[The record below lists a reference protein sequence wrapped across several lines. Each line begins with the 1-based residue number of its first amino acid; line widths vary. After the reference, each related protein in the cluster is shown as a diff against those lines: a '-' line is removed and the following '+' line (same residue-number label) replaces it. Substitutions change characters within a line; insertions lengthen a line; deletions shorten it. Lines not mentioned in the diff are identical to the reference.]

1 MKIQMI
7 HRSSLVIACLCS
19 IGLMTSCEKFLELH
33 PRDQKVVS
41 TIEDYRA
48 IMASYLSLLK
58 TPNRNQDPVF
68 GINFNYPY
76 FDMAKYLGIYTGETV
91 LNRNSFFYYDKNT
104 STYTAEGLQLLTWMN
119 TEPYCWNQ
127 YYRFIGSL
135 NLLISGVRTAKGN
148 EEDWRNRILGEGL
161 VWRAFS
167 FYKLLQYYSPYKNNR
182 YGIPVYLDPVK
193 DIANAMP
200 SRQTQQEVFTQIL
213 NDCREALS
221 LLEKTPGSDW
231 NCAWREDF
239 IYAMMASI
247 YTWKAMSGA
256 AGETDWN
263 QAEQCATAAMKGRSL
278 THSPETLRQMFD
290 CRKVTTAS
298 TMISDEFYFRLLDG
312 NNGQLFNFPYA
323 YYQAELVDGT
333 ATHEYYSLFRDND
346 IRKGIYFTANG
357 LQSDKYNL
365 LGLGN
370 GIIASARGG
379 SLMLFRLAEMYL
391 IKAEALLRQGKTGEA
406 RKVLEEFKS
415 ARYEG
420 PFDLPGDTEGI
431 LQEILNERSREFYM
445 ENDFRW
451 LDMKRLGITLKRTIG
466 RHTYTLTPD
475 DFRYSFPIPAKEIE
489 LNRNLDQNP
498 GWENVQLE

>member
-1 MKIQMI
+1 
-7 HRSSLVIACLCS
+7 
-19 IGLMTSCEKFLELH
+19 
-33 PRDQKVVS
+33 
-41 TIEDYRA
+41 
-48 IMASYLSLLK
+48 
-58 TPNRNQDPVF
+58 
-68 GINFNYPY
+68 
-76 FDMAKYLGIYTGETV
+76 
-91 LNRNSFFYYDKNT
+91 
-104 STYTAEGLQLLTWMN
+104 
-119 TEPYCWNQ
+119 
-127 YYRFIGSL
+127 
-135 NLLISGVRTAKGN
+135 
-148 EEDWRNRILGEGL
+148 
-161 VWRAFS
+161 
-167 FYKLLQYYSPYKNNR
+167 
-182 YGIPVYLDPVK
+182 
-193 DIANAMP
+193 MP

-221 LLEKTPGSDW
+221 LLEKNPGSDW

-239 IYAMMASI
+239 IHAMMASI

-278 THSPETLRQMFD
+278 THSPEILRQMFD

-451 LDMKRLGITLKRTIG
+451 LDMKRLGITLMRTIG